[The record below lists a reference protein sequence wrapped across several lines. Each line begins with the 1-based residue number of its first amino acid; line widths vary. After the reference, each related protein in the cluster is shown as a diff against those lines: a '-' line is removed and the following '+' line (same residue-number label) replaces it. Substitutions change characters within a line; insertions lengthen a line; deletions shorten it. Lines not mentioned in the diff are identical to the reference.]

1 MRTLF
6 VALFCGLVLT
16 TAQAQTQ
23 KIGYADWDYIFN
35 QMPQSKQI
43 DNELKTHGSQLE
55 NQMKAKQQD
64 FEAKYKAYQA
74 MPANTP
80 DAIRADKE
88 RELQQLQ
95 EGFQKFQQEAQASL
109 QKKQNDLM
117 APIYEKIGKTIEDVA
132 KENGYTFIINAQISG
147 SVDILF
153 YADDQYNVSDLV
165 LKKFGITLT
174 PPASANTTPVK
185 KP

>member
-6 VALFCGLVLT
+6 VALLCGLALT

-23 KIGYADWDYIFN
+23 KIGFADWEYIFS
-35 QMPQSKQI
+35 QMPQYKQI
-43 DNELKTHGSQLE
+43 DSELKTHGSQLE
-55 NQMKAKQQD
+55 NTMKAKQQE

-74 MPANTP
+74 MPATTP
-80 DAIRADKE
+80 EPIRADKE

-109 QKKQNDLM
+109 QKKQADLM
-117 APIYEKIGKTIEDVA
+117 APIMEKIGKAIEEVA
-132 KENGYTFIINAQISG
+132 KENGYSFIINPQISG
-147 SVDILF
+147 GVDILL
-153 YADDQYNVSDLV
+153 YSDDQYDISNLV
-165 LKKFGITLT
+165 LKKFGIT
-174 PPASANTTPVK
+174 PAPAAANTTPVK